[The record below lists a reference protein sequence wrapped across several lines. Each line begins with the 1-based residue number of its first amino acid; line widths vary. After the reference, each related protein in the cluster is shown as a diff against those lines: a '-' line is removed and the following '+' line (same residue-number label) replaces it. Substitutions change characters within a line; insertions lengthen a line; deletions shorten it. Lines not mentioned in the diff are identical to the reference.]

1 MEKKVV
7 DFDKFKENKAK
18 TEIKEAKI
26 DQEVLDIMGDEQI
39 IASITDEKAL
49 ARFRLNCLCE
59 LLSQFNSMNAKLDEL
74 SNAICIASADKM
86 TKFFKEVEK
95 NTQEE
100 ANRIELHKKIGE
112 SHKKSKKSVKSSKKS
127 IK

>member
-7 DFDKFKENKAK
+7 DFDKFKEKKAK
-18 TEIKEAKI
+18 NEVKEAKI
-26 DQEVLDIMGDEQI
+26 DKEVLDIMSDEQI
-39 IASITDEKAL
+39 VASITDNKGM
-49 ARFRLNCLCE
+49 ARFTLNCFCE
-59 LLSQFNSMNAKLDEL
+59 LLSQFNAMNAKLDEL

-95 NTQEE
+95 NTQDE
-100 ANRIELHKKIGE
+100 ADRIELQKKIGE
-112 SHKKSKKSVKSSKKS
+112 SHKKSKKGVKTSKKS